1 MFWQVIGILFLII
14 AFLIVISETIKT
26 LIEFV
31 KNDDR

>member
-1 MFWQVIGILFLII
+1 MFWQVIGILILII

-31 KNDDR
+31 ISDE